1 MYVSYETYKETV
13 FGDAVSEEQYP
24 AYASLADTL
33 IDSWTYGRV
42 GQAVSNG
49 EELPNEIVQ
58 LYSAIMS
65 NAKSLKESS
74 ESTEAALSSFSNG
87 VDSYG
92 FETDKTVSE
101 RLESSLGWMIDAL
114 PIRWISAA
122 ANQPDRRCWHV

>member
-1 MYVSYETYKETV
+1 MYVPYETYKETV

-42 GQAVSNG
+42 GWAVENG

-87 VDSYG
+87 VDSYS
-92 FETDKTVSE
+92 FDSSKAVSE
-101 RLESSLGWMIDAL
+101 RLYSALEWMIDAL
-114 PIRWISAA
+114 PVKWTSAVV
-122 ANQPDRRCWHV
+122 NQRPMRCWHD

>member
-1 MYVSYETYKETV
+1 MYVPYETYKETV
-13 FGDAVSEEQYP
+13 FGDVIGEDEYQ

-42 GQAVSNG
+42 GQAIEDG

-65 NAKSLKESS
+65 NAKALKSSS

-92 FETDKTVSE
+92 FDTTKTVSE
-101 RLESSLGWMIDAL
+101 RLYASLAWMIDAL
-114 PIRWISAA
+114 PVRWISSVVP
-122 ANQPDRRCWHV
+122 QPKGRCWHG

>member
-1 MYVSYETYKETV
+1 MYVPYETYKETV
-13 FGDAVSEEQYP
+13 FGDVVSEDDYP

-42 GQAVSNG
+42 GLAVSDG

-65 NAKSLKESS
+65 NAKSLKQSS

-87 VDSYG
+87 VDSYS
-92 FETDKTVSE
+92 FDNTETVSE
-101 RLESSLGWMIDAL
+101 RLYASLAWMVEAL
-114 PIRWISAA
+114 PVKWISAVVP
-122 ANQPDRRCWHV
+122 QRKWRCWHD